1 MLFLPKYF
9 HVLLPLAYA
18 VETHRRG
25 ELSREEA
32 ALAVIFAVLYDG
44 SVYRDEIL
52 LAVGGPEKEEEPLMT
67 HDHFTAFWLWTLR
80 ELGFKP
86 SSVRRGSNAHRIFF
100 RGAELNE
107 LLKAVT
113 LALPTL
119 HKLRDALAEFADAF
133 KAVSGEVVK
142 RKFGIGLAYDVRN
155 ESFSKKLEEIITMAE
170 DYVYRNV
177 TVERGPLDTSGRLP
191 KIVISFKLGDEEVA
205 HITVYWRGDELY
217 AQYGGSR
224 ESAERL
230 ASVIR
235 ALGGDA
241 EVKYVKGAGWVVKLT
256 TDGIIT
262 IRHDGWLKALREFI
276 DELHDDKRH
285 GKKLISD
292 ERYEKLIKNIEAGP
306 NIVKFSGVKFSVYYE
321 TRMKNI
327 MVEYQPRN
335 DNAKNAAVDA
345 LKARGLKEGVHF
357 TVNTVGA
364 GRYEIRVTKEAYAK
378 AVETL
383 AQVGLK
389 EGEHYAVYD
398 RWRIISVKAEH
409 KDAIV
414 NALKAAGLEEGK
426 DFAVK
431 WGGYYD
437 IRITYDGLRE
447 IQRMALNGD
456 LEAER
461 FIRELEDVLR
471 RRYGDD
477 AAKKLIEVLTPARE
491 EGTAEL
497 PLTVYDERGN
507 LIARVVDLKYEF
519 VENGQP
525 VGQCAGK
532 NCRLRVVVEYE
543 LPSGERREFKMEW
556 YWAEKRKKKDNTT
569 VTYYYET
576 ALTTVKDEVKAAV
589 LKALTGKA
597 KRGQV
602 RLLADQ
608 LDALRRF
615 KALKDAIDK
624 WRGGKP
630 QSRQLQNQTT
640 F

>member
-1 MLFLPKYF
+1 
-9 HVLLPLAYA
+9 
-18 VETHRRG
+18 
-25 ELSREEA
+25 
-32 ALAVIFAVLYDG
+32 
-44 SVYRDEIL
+44 
-52 LAVGGPEKEEEPLMT
+52 
-67 HDHFTAFWLWTLR
+67 
-80 ELGFKP
+80 
-86 SSVRRGSNAHRIFF
+86 
-100 RGAELNE
+100 
-107 LLKAVT
+107 
-113 LALPTL
+113 
-119 HKLRDALAEFADAF
+119 
-133 KAVSGEVVK
+133 
-142 RKFGIGLAYDVRN
+142 
-155 ESFSKKLEEIITMAE
+155 
-170 DYVYRNV
+170 
-177 TVERGPLDTSGRLP
+177 
-191 KIVISFKLGDEEVA
+191 
-205 HITVYWRGDELY
+205 
-217 AQYGGSR
+217 SR

-447 IQRMALNGD
+447 IQRMASNGD
-456 LEAER
+456 MEAEK
-461 FIRELEDVLR
+461 FIREFEDVLKR
-471 RRYGDD
+471 RHGDD

-519 VENGQP
+519 VENGK
-525 VGQCAGK
+525 VVNQCAGEG
-532 NCRLRVVVEYE
+532 CRLRIIVEYDAG
-543 LPSGERREFKMEW
+543 GERRQLKMEW
-556 YWAEKRKKKDNTT
+556 YWGRVQVKKGDAT
-569 VTYYYET
+569 VAYYYEI
-576 ALTTVKDEVKAAV
+576 ARPTVKDDVEAAV

-597 KRGQV
+597 KRGRV
-602 RLLADQ
+602 YLLADQ

-615 KALKDAIDK
+615 KPLRDAVDQWK
-624 WRGGKP
+624 AGKP
-630 QSRQLQNQTT
+630 QGQRDAQNAPHTSLNL
-640 F
+640 